1 MNSEIENT
9 QPIINDIK
17 PKKKYDMKK
26 YNYDMKKYTD
36 AFFERHKGEKFTCEI
51 CLKSVSIFNKSH
63 HNKSKYHLGVLNIL
77 ELKNLK

>member
-1 MNSEIENT
+1 MNSEMENI

-17 PKKKYDMKK
+17 PKKKYQYDAKK
-26 YNYDMKKYTD
+26 YSD
-36 AFFERHKGEKFTCEI
+36 AFFQRHKDEKFTCEI

-63 HNKSKYHLGVLNIL
+63 HNKSNYHLGVLNIL

>member
-1 MNSEIENT
+1 
-9 QPIINDIK
+9 
-17 PKKKYDMKK
+17 
-26 YNYDMKKYTD
+26 MKKYTD